1 MTISLVKIT
10 TSKYEGCAISIAQSS
25 CKYEPGGTLQK
36 NQVANTDKAIDSKQ
50 KCVESSGVSYLKIEV
65 IQKMLNR
72 FLVEKQMPKEELA
85 SDLGITVKSLEQL
98 FSQEDNSNL
107 IRKINLPLVKLY
119 CETWARP

>member
-1 MTISLVKIT
+1 MIINSIKTISLGEAET
-10 TSKYEGCAISIAQSS
+10 GISAAQSS

-85 SDLGITVKSLEQL
+85 SALGITVKSLEQL

-119 CETWARP
+119 CETWARS

>member
-1 MTISLVKIT
+1 MIINSIKTISLGEAET
-10 TSKYEGCAISIAQSS
+10 GISTAQSS

-119 CETWARP
+119 CETWARS